1 MYSWTDNRA
10 AYCTG
15 LIKLNTA
22 FAATHADFV
31 GDCQLWQEQP
41 KQ

>member
-1 MYSWTDNRA
+1 MYSRTDNRA
-10 AYCTG
+10 AYRTAHS
-15 LIKLNTA
+15 KLNTA